1 MCLPQ
6 HMETPPNPCQD
17 HWNWQHFLDCR
28 DLRRD
33 VDTKLNAPRFGRL
46 DKICVQPCLC
56 VSEVLMTVLR
66 GPSQHQICVF
76 IPLWNTVSPWMLTV
90 WCLLNHS
97 SHPHQRASFLH
108 LSRISKSVYIHYV
121 YVRVLCVC
129 KLCEFC
135 QNLCVCL
142 HVCDCACISVR
153 AGWSLCVVAPNW
165 GSDTAVLSLAFPSF
179 SSLSAC

>member
-1 MCLPQ
+1 MSHVSSSTHGNSSESLPRS
-6 HMETPPNPCQD
+6 
-17 HWNWQHFLDCR
+17 L
-28 DLRRD
+28 
-33 VDTKLNAPRFGRL
+33 KLTAFSRLPRFEGCRYET
-46 DKICVQPCLC
+46 QRTPFWQAWQNLC
-56 VSEVLMTVLR
+56 ATLSVCEWSV
-66 GPSQHQICVF
+66 
-76 IPLWNTVSPWMLTV
+76 NDSPQRALTASDLCFHSLVEHSLWMLTV

-179 SSLSAC
+179 SSLSAS